1 MLKGKTALVTGSTSG
16 IGLATARAMAAQG
29 ADIALNGFGD
39 AGEIEAIR
47 AGLEA
52 DHGVK
57 AVFLDADMA
66 DPAQAFDLV
75 RRAESA
81 LGKVDILVNNAGI
94 QHTDRI
100 EDFPPERW
108 DAIIAINLTAC
119 FHTTRAALPGM
130 QQRNWG
136 RVINTAS
143 VQGLVGSPFK
153 AAYVAAK
160 HGLIGLTKVTALENA
175 KQHITANAICPGWVK
190 TPLVVKQI
198 EARAEAEGLD
208 MEEATRRLVGERQP
222 TERFVLPE
230 QLAALAV
237 FLASEAA
244 GNTTGVAFPMDGAFT
259 VW

>member
-16 IGLATARAMAAQG
+16 IGLATARAMAAEG

-47 AGLEA
+47 AGLES

-57 AVFLDADMA
+57 AVFLDADLA
-66 DPAQAFDLV
+66 DPGQAFALV
-75 RRAESA
+75 GRAESA

-100 EDFPPERW
+100 EAFPPERW
-108 DAIIAINLTAC
+108 DAVIAINLSAC
-119 FHTTRAALPGM
+119 FHTTRAVLPGM
-130 QQRNWG
+130 QQRDWG
-136 RVINTAS
+136 RVINVAS
-143 VQGLVGSPFK
+143 AHGLVGSPFK
-153 AAYVAAK
+153 AAYIAAK
-160 HGLIGLTKVTALENA
+160 HGLVGLTKVTALENA

-190 TPLVVKQI
+190 TPLVIKQI

-208 MEEATRRLVGERQP
+208 MEEATRRLLGERQP
-222 TERFVLPE
+222 TERFVTPE

-244 GNTTGVAFPMDGAFT
+244 DTTTGAAFPMDGAFT